1 MHRFANKDF
10 GCSLIRDPQTLRKE
24 RRMSRVSFV
33 FSGGGARGALQVGAM
48 RALTE
53 AGILPD
59 HMVGVSIGAA
69 NAAYLAING
78 VSLQSIDRLADL
90 WIAGTRHDPLPTNPF
105 RIALSAL
112 IHSSDDQ
119 FYERLRESF
128 ISFGLNPALS
138 FKDLTDI
145 QLTIVASDLNT
156 GTPILFGNIPGAY
169 DDDLILDAVLA
180 SASIPPWIKPRERN
194 GRLLADGGVVSGLPI
209 EPAISQGSTEIYA
222 LDLREL
228 REPQEGEHGWMS
240 LMDKLMFS
248 VFSREKELEL
258 ALAATQGIQVRMI
271 PLVPPEPVGIS
282 DFHHTRELIEQGYS
296 ITRRTIQTWQTEKEL
311 TYDPYRGESPAL
323 ELEPYAYQPK
333 PVR

>member
-1 MHRFANKDF
+1 
-10 GCSLIRDPQTLRKE
+10 
-24 RRMSRVSFV
+24 MSRVSFV
-33 FSGGGARGALQVGAM
+33 FGGGGARGALQVGAM

-59 HMVGVSIGAA
+59 HLVGVSIGAA
-69 NAAYLAING
+69 NAAYLAIHG
-78 VSLQSIDRLADL
+78 VNLQSIDRLADL
-90 WIAGTRHDPLPTNPF
+90 WIAGTRHDPLPSNPF

-112 IHSSDDQ
+112 IHSSADQ

-128 ISFGLNPALS
+128 VSFGLNPTIT

-145 QLTIVASDLNT
+145 ELTIVASDLNS
-156 GTPILFGNIPGAY
+156 GTPILFGNTPGAY
-169 DDDLILDAVLA
+169 DEDSILDAVLA

-222 LDLREL
+222 LDLREN
-228 REPQEGEHGWMS
+228 RESGEGQNGWMS
-240 LMDKLMFS
+240 LVDKLMFS

-258 ALAATQGIQVRMI
+258 ALAATQGIKVRMI
-271 PLVPPEPVGIS
+271 PLVPSEPVGIS

-296 ITRRTIQTWQTEKEL
+296 ITCKTIQSWQVQKGHIYE
-311 TYDPYRGESPAL
+311 PYRGESPTL

-333 PVR
+333 PIR